1 MEEYIKSRKEDIQ
14 VLFFKMNGVYYG
26 IPVELSIKEVAMF
39 DEKNFKRT
47 IESQENVIGSI
58 ILRDKMI
65 AILDLKQKYNLE
77 KNDTYEKGIV
87 VLKKYGTEEEK
98 LLGLLIDDKLDI
110 RDVNVSKIEKKEGN
124 LKEIFGYTKIKI
136 EEDKEEFLILLDGNV
151 FFDFDCLKE
160 IEE

>member
-1 MEEYIKSRKEDIQ
+1 MEEYINSKKEDIQ
-14 VLFFKMNGVYYG
+14 VLFFKMNDVYYG

-58 ILRDKMI
+58 VLRDKMI
-65 AILDLKQKYNLE
+65 AILDLKEKYNLD
-77 KNDTYEKGIV
+77 KNKTDEKGIV

-110 RDVNVSKIEKKEGN
+110 RDVNLSNIEKKEGKF
-124 LKEIFGYTKIKI
+124 KEIYGYTKIKI
-136 EEDKEEFLILLDGNV
+136 DDKEDFLILLDGNV
-151 FFDFDCLKE
+151 FFDFECLKE
-160 IEE
+160 MES